1 MALRAGSSGHEKRN
15 FIVKRPYWIVA
26 GLLVLIVITVLFV
39 PGLSDAIEAR
49 ILGWLAQVAS

>member
-1 MALRAGSSGHEKRN
+1 M
-15 FIVKRPYWIVA
+15 KRPYWIVA

-39 PGLSDAIEAR
+39 PGLSDAIEER

>member
-1 MALRAGSSGHEKRN
+1 MKRL
-15 FIVKRPYWIVA
+15 YWIVA
-26 GLLVLIVITVLFV
+26 GLLVLIAITVLFV